1 MKQIAAI
8 SLKAMKPSTRKQ
20 PRPSKKYK
28 VIPYSLDKTAVLLI
42 WKYKVMEL
50 ETLKSKN
57 NGKLLYYGAISNIV
71 GSKAATFAWLTIPMV
86 QYYLQK
92 LNQAGKQLIH

>member
-1 MKQIAAI
+1 MNAIFLEGQKMEPYFDVREHNSQQKSLPTHHKMKQIAAI

-42 WKYKVMEL
+42 
-50 ETLKSKN
+50 
-57 NGKLLYYGAISNIV
+57 
-71 GSKAATFAWLTIPMV
+71 
-86 QYYLQK
+86 
-92 LNQAGKQLIH
+92 